1 MADTASDIRRKIAEN
16 ERKHQAQIRALES
29 EYRRKM
35 EALRAESEKQQAECL
50 RNLAEMDKRID
61 AALAAGQREV
71 VEQTRKLR
79 AEQQRR
85 LNEIEA
91 NAAAALKKCSEELR
105 AEIDRRYRIVEE
117 EIRKLYAAIA
127 SQDEKERLCA
137 ERALRKAEE
146 ALRQVLDSEAVREF
160 NSQILPTLQ
169 EMHGRL
175 DALCKQEIWSALGSS
190 ALALEL
196 SCVGAIIEAEEKLQA
211 WTLRSTKLLRQIQAI
226 QDLLLSTRTEAW
238 HFHHWLLDYTCA
250 LHPWNEAAF
259 TAVEEHLTAMR
270 ATLNARSPRCPM
282 VRMAEMLLEV
292 SQEEALADA
301 AIDCAQRHVGS
312 FLSLA
317 QLLAGLTEEL
327 PLANTVWEL
336 AEEAQ
341 MEPVANVGTMAFR
354 RTDGSIGRL
363 DVTAR
368 EQRALGGG
376 LMLTMRYDG
385 TRSKTDRESELYAIR
400 TRLASA
406 LSTDHYGGIVL
417 GNSALFLD
425 GNIVGLNIPVGDL
438 HVQQGVWTGTTPAS
452 HSDPDP
458 APRSD
463 PAAGTGE
470 TPVT

>member
-1 MADTASDIRRKIAEN
+1 
-16 ERKHQAQIRALES
+16 
-29 EYRRKM
+29 
-35 EALRAESEKQQAECL
+35 
-50 RNLAEMDKRID
+50 
-61 AALAAGQREV
+61 
-71 VEQTRKLR
+71 
-79 AEQQRR
+79 
-85 LNEIEA
+85 
-91 NAAAALKKCSEELR
+91 
-105 AEIDRRYRIVEE
+105 
-117 EIRKLYAAIA
+117 
-127 SQDEKERLCA
+127 
-137 ERALRKAEE
+137 
-146 ALRQVLDSEAVREF
+146 
-160 NSQILPTLQ
+160 
-169 EMHGRL
+169 
-175 DALCKQEIWSALGSS
+175 
-190 ALALEL
+190 
-196 SCVGAIIEAEEKLQA
+196 
-211 WTLRSTKLLRQIQAI
+211 
-226 QDLLLSTRTEAW
+226 
-238 HFHHWLLDYTCA
+238 
-250 LHPWNEAAF
+250 
-259 TAVEEHLTAMR
+259 MR

-438 HVQQGVWTGTTPAS
+438 HVQQGVWTGTPPAS

-458 APRSD
+458 APRSN